1 MRTVSSKPVYLATL
15 APRPSLDQPRGVKKM
30 EVGAWGSY
38 APELHEHKVVVKEGG
53 LLQHVGLDA
62 ADKVRLALLER
73 L

>member
-1 MRTVSSKPVYLATL
+1 MRTVSNKPVYLTNL
-15 APRPSLDQPRGVKKM
+15 APRPSLDQPRGVKWKK
-30 EVGAWGSY
+30 GLGSY